1 MQNKMEV
8 ETLYPDYSHSL
19 LQNVTS
25 LFQNILRL
33 EDIVV
38 LKSCTLVIMC
48 GEIVHFSF
56 EKFVDPIMHSERYAK
71 TSIHFFCQN

>member
-1 MQNKMEV
+1 MEV
-8 ETLYPDYSHSL
+8 ETYIYPDYSHSL

-38 LKSCTLVIMC
+38 LKSCTLVNVLENC
-48 GEIVHFSF
+48 AFLFREIRRSDNAF
-56 EKFVDPIMHSERYAK
+56 
-71 TSIHFFCQN
+71 